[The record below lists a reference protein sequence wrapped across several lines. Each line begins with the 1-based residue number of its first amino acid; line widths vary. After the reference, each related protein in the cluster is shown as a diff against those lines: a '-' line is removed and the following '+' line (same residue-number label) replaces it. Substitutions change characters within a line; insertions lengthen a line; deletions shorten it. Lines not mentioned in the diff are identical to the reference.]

1 MRLTEGN
8 DGTGGWLR
16 EEIRKGVT
24 YRYSP
29 ASDRGEPQGWLTE
42 GEQSSRRISSWAWW
56 RFVQLPKVTVKRR
69 S

>member
-8 DGTGGWLR
+8 DEREAWPS

-42 GEQSSRRISSWAWW
+42 GEQSSRTISN
-56 RFVQLPKVTVKRR
+56 
-69 S
+69 